1 MFFCEYISSI
11 WRGKLEQKR
20 QFSRESLKKII
31 YILII
36 IIIILILLLV
46 WKIGRIGI
54 DERPTS
60 GKIYV
65 DGIAITEDDIEIEK
79 DTQLNIFNNE
89 KFKGEKII
97 APHSQGTYKFYIRNK
112 SNRDINYNIKF
123 SDEMK
128 KFVNMK
134 YRLKIDNIYIRG
146 NEECYTTIEKLD
158 VDNITVPKDSI
169 NMFTLEWYWEDNDE
183 LDTKV
188 GTSDERYYTINLKIE
203 AFKD

>member
-1 MFFCEYISSI
+1 M
-11 WRGKLEQKR
+11 EQKR

-46 WKIGRIGI
+46 WKIGKIGI

-146 NEECYTTIEKLD
+146 NEEGYTIIEKLD

>member
-1 MFFCEYISSI
+1 
-11 WRGKLEQKR
+11 LEQKR

>member
-1 MFFCEYISSI
+1 ME
-11 WRGKLEQKR
+11 GKLEQKR

-146 NEECYTTIEKLD
+146 NEEGYTTIEKLD

>member
-1 MFFCEYISSI
+1 M
-11 WRGKLEQKR
+11 EQKR

-60 GKIYV
+60 GKTYT
-65 DGIAITEDDIEIEK
+65 DGIVVTEDDIGIEK

-97 APHSQGTYKFYIRNK
+97 APHSQGTYKFYIKNK
-112 SNRDINYNIKF
+112 SNRDRNYNIKF

-146 NEECYTTIEKLD
+146 NEEGYTTIENLD
-158 VDNITVPKDSI
+158 VNNVTVPKDSI

>member
-1 MFFCEYISSI
+1 M
-11 WRGKLEQKR
+11 EQKR
-20 QFSRESLKKII
+20 QFSRECLKKII

>member
-1 MFFCEYISSI
+1 M
-11 WRGKLEQKR
+11 EQKR
-20 QFSRESLKKII
+20 QISRESLKKII

-46 WKIGRIGI
+46 WKIGRIGM

-60 GKIYV
+60 GKTYT
-65 DGIAITEDDIEIEK
+65 DGIVVTENDIGIEK
-79 DTQLNIFNNE
+79 DTKLNIFNNE
-89 KFKGEKII
+89 KFEGEKII
-97 APHSQGTYKFYIRNK
+97 APQSQGTYKFYIKNK

-123 SDEMK
+123 TDEMK

-134 YRLKIDNIYIRG
+134 YKLKIDNIYIRG
-146 NEECYTTIEKLD
+146 NEESYTTIENLD
-158 VDNITVPKDSI
+158 VNNITVPKDSI
-169 NMFTLEWYWEDNDE
+169 NMFTLEWYWEDNNE

-203 AFKD
+203 ASQD

>member
-1 MFFCEYISSI
+1 M
-11 WRGKLEQKR
+11 EQKR

-60 GKIYV
+60 GKTYT
-65 DGIAITEDDIEIEK
+65 DGIVVTEDDIGIEK
-79 DTQLNIFNNE
+79 DTKLNIFNNE
-89 KFKGEKII
+89 KFEGEKII
-97 APHSQGTYKFYIRNK
+97 APHSQGTYKFYIKNK

-146 NEECYTTIEKLD
+146 NEEGYTTIENLD
-158 VDNITVPKDSI
+158 VNNITVPKDSI
-169 NMFTLEWYWEDNDE
+169 NVFTLEWYWEDNDE

-188 GTSDERYYTINLKIE
+188 GTSEERYYTINLKIE
-203 AFKD
+203 ASQD

>member
-1 MFFCEYISSI
+1 M
-11 WRGKLEQKR
+11 EQKR

-60 GKIYV
+60 GKTYT
-65 DGIAITEDDIEIEK
+65 DGIVATEDDIGIEK
-79 DTQLNIFNNE
+79 DTKLNIFNNE
-89 KFKGEKII
+89 KFEGEKII
-97 APHSQGTYKFYIRNK
+97 APHSQGTYKFYIKNK

-146 NEECYTTIEKLD
+146 NEEGYTTIENLD
-158 VDNITVPKDSI
+158 VNNITVPKDSI
-169 NMFTLEWYWEDNDE
+169 NVFTLEWYWEDNDE

-188 GTSDERYYTINLKIE
+188 GTSEERYYTINLKIE
-203 AFKD
+203 ASQD

>member
-1 MFFCEYISSI
+1 M
-11 WRGKLEQKR
+11 EQKR

-60 GKIYV
+60 GKTYT
-65 DGIAITEDDIEIEK
+65 DGIVVTEDDIGIEK

-97 APHSQGTYKFYIRNK
+97 APYSQGTYKFYIKNK

-146 NEECYTTIEKLD
+146 NEEGYTTIENLD
-158 VDNITVPKDSI
+158 VNNVTVPKDSI

>member
-1 MFFCEYISSI
+1 M
-11 WRGKLEQKR
+11 EQKR

-60 GKIYV
+60 GKTYT
-65 DGIAITEDDIEIEK
+65 DGIVVTEDDIGIEK

-89 KFKGEKII
+89 KFKGENII
-97 APHSQGTYKFYIRNK
+97 APHSQGTYKFYIKNK

-146 NEECYTTIEKLD
+146 NEEGYTTIENLD
-158 VDNITVPKDSI
+158 VNNVTVPKDSI

>member
-1 MFFCEYISSI
+1 M
-11 WRGKLEQKR
+11 EQKR

>member
-1 MFFCEYISSI
+1 M
-11 WRGKLEQKR
+11 
-20 QFSRESLKKII
+20 
-31 YILII
+31 
-36 IIIILILLLV
+36 LLV

-60 GKIYV
+60 GKSYT
-65 DGIAITEDDIEIEK
+65 DGIVVTEDDIGIEK
-79 DTQLNIFNNE
+79 DTKLNIFNNE
-89 KFKGEKII
+89 KFEGEKII
-97 APHSQGTYKFYIRNK
+97 APHSQGTYKFYIKNK

-146 NEECYTTIEKLD
+146 NEEGYTTIENLD
-158 VDNITVPKDSI
+158 VNNITVPKDSI
-169 NMFTLEWYWEDNDE
+169 NVFTLEWYWEDNDE

-188 GTSDERYYTINLKIE
+188 GTSEERYYTINLKIE
-203 AFKD
+203 ASQD

>member
-1 MFFCEYISSI
+1 M
-11 WRGKLEQKR
+11 EQKR

-54 DERPTS
+54 DERPTL

-65 DGIAITEDDIEIEK
+65 DGIAISEDDIEIEK

>member
-1 MFFCEYISSI
+1 ME
-11 WRGKLEQKR
+11 GKLEQKR

-36 IIIILILLLV
+36 IIIILILLLA

-146 NEECYTTIEKLD
+146 NEEGYTTIEKLD

>member
-1 MFFCEYISSI
+1 M
-11 WRGKLEQKR
+11 EQKR
-20 QFSRESLKKII
+20 QISRESLKKII

-46 WKIGRIGI
+46 WKIGRIGV

-60 GKIYV
+60 GKTYT
-65 DGIAITEDDIEIEK
+65 DGIVVTDDDIGIEK
-79 DTQLNIFNNE
+79 DTKLNIFNNE
-89 KFKGEKII
+89 KFEGEKII
-97 APHSQGTYKFYIRNK
+97 APHSQGTYKFYIKNK

-146 NEECYTTIEKLD
+146 NEEGYTTIENLD
-158 VDNITVPKDSI
+158 VNNITVPKDSI
-169 NMFTLEWYWEDNDE
+169 NVFTLEWYWEDNDE

-203 AFKD
+203 ASQD

>member
-1 MFFCEYISSI
+1 M
-11 WRGKLEQKR
+11 EQKR

-60 GKIYV
+60 GKTYT
-65 DGIAITEDDIEIEK
+65 DGIVVTEDNIGIEK
-79 DTQLNIFNNE
+79 DTKLNIFNNE
-89 KFKGEKII
+89 KFEGEKII
-97 APHSQGTYKFYIRNK
+97 APHSQGTYKFYIKNK

-146 NEECYTTIEKLD
+146 NEEGYTTIENLD
-158 VDNITVPKDSI
+158 VNNVTVPKDSI
-169 NMFTLEWYWEDNDE
+169 NMFTLEWYWEVNDE

>member
-1 MFFCEYISSI
+1 M
-11 WRGKLEQKR
+11 EQKR

-60 GKIYV
+60 GKTYT
-65 DGIAITEDDIEIEK
+65 DGIVVTEDDIGIEK
-79 DTQLNIFNNE
+79 DTKLNIFNNE
-89 KFKGEKII
+89 KFEGEKII
-97 APHSQGTYKFYIRNK
+97 APHSQGTYKFYIKNK

-146 NEECYTTIEKLD
+146 NEEGYTTIENLD
-158 VDNITVPKDSI
+158 VNNVTVPKDSI

-188 GTSDERYYTINLKIE
+188 GTSEERYYTINLKIE
-203 AFKD
+203 ASQD

>member
-1 MFFCEYISSI
+1 M
-11 WRGKLEQKR
+11 EQKR

-60 GKIYV
+60 GKTYT
-65 DGIAITEDDIEIEK
+65 DGIVVTEDNIGIEK
-79 DTQLNIFNNE
+79 DTKLNIFNNE
-89 KFKGEKII
+89 KFEGEKII
-97 APHSQGTYKFYIRNK
+97 APHSQGTYKFYIKNK

-146 NEECYTTIEKLD
+146 NEEGYTTIENLD
-158 VDNITVPKDSI
+158 VNNVTVPKDSI
-169 NMFTLEWYWEDNDE
+169 NVFTLEWYWEDNDE

-188 GTSDERYYTINLKIE
+188 GTSEERYYTINLKIE
-203 AFKD
+203 ASQD

>member
-1 MFFCEYISSI
+1 M
-11 WRGKLEQKR
+11 EQKR

-60 GKIYV
+60 GKTYT
-65 DGIAITEDDIEIEK
+65 DGIVVTEDDIGIEK
-79 DTQLNIFNNE
+79 DTKLNIFNNE
-89 KFKGEKII
+89 KFEGEKII
-97 APHSQGTYKFYIRNK
+97 APHSQGTYKFYIKNK

-146 NEECYTTIEKLD
+146 NEEVYTTIENLD
-158 VDNITVPKDSI
+158 VNNVTVPKDSI

>member
-1 MFFCEYISSI
+1 M
-11 WRGKLEQKR
+11 EQKR

-146 NEECYTTIEKLD
+146 NEEGYTTIEKLD

>member
-1 MFFCEYISSI
+1 M
-11 WRGKLEQKR
+11 EQKR

-60 GKIYV
+60 GKTYT
-65 DGIAITEDDIEIEK
+65 DGIVVTEDDIGIEK
-79 DTQLNIFNNE
+79 DTKLNIFNNE
-89 KFKGEKII
+89 KFEGEKII
-97 APHSQGTYKFYIRNK
+97 APHSQGTYKFYIKNK

-146 NEECYTTIEKLD
+146 NEEGYTTIENLD
-158 VDNITVPKDSI
+158 VNNITVPKDSI
-169 NMFTLEWYWEDNDE
+169 NVFTLEWYWEDNDE

-188 GTSDERYYTINLKIE
+188 GTSEERYYTINLKIE
-203 AFKD
+203 VSQD

>member
-1 MFFCEYISSI
+1 M
-11 WRGKLEQKR
+11 EQKR

-46 WKIGRIGI
+46 WKIGKIGI

-112 SNRDINYNIKF
+112 SNRNINYNIKF

-146 NEECYTTIEKLD
+146 NEEDYTTIENLD
-158 VDNITVPKDSI
+158 VNNITVPKDSI

-203 AFKD
+203 ASQD

>member
-1 MFFCEYISSI
+1 M
-11 WRGKLEQKR
+11 EQKR

-97 APHSQGTYKFYIRNK
+97 APHSQGTYKFYIKNK

-146 NEECYTTIEKLD
+146 NEEGYTTIENLD
-158 VDNITVPKDSI
+158 VNNVTEPKDSI

>member
-1 MFFCEYISSI
+1 M
-11 WRGKLEQKR
+11 EQKR

-134 YRLKIDNIYIRG
+134 YRLKIDNIYIRE

>member
-1 MFFCEYISSI
+1 M
-11 WRGKLEQKR
+11 EQKR

-60 GKIYV
+60 GKTYT
-65 DGIAITEDDIEIEK
+65 DGIVVTEDDIGIEK
-79 DTQLNIFNNE
+79 DTKLNIFNNE
-89 KFKGEKII
+89 KFEGEKII

-146 NEECYTTIEKLD
+146 NEEGYTTIENLD
-158 VDNITVPKDSI
+158 VNNVTVPKDSI
-169 NMFTLEWYWEDNDE
+169 NVFTLEWYWEDNDE

-188 GTSDERYYTINLKIE
+188 GTSEERYYTINLKIE
-203 AFKD
+203 ASQD

>member
-1 MFFCEYISSI
+1 M
-11 WRGKLEQKR
+11 EQKR

-54 DERPTS
+54 DEIPTS

-134 YRLKIDNIYIRG
+134 YMLKIDNIYIWG

>member
-1 MFFCEYISSI
+1 M
-11 WRGKLEQKR
+11 EQKR
-20 QFSRESLKKII
+20 QFLRESLKKII

>member
-1 MFFCEYISSI
+1 M
-11 WRGKLEQKR
+11 EQKR

-60 GKIYV
+60 GKTYT
-65 DGIAITEDDIEIEK
+65 DGIVVTEDDIGIEK

-97 APHSQGTYKFYIRNK
+97 APHSQGTYKFYIKNK

-146 NEECYTTIEKLD
+146 NEEGYTTIENLD
-158 VDNITVPKDSI
+158 VNNVTVPKDSI
-169 NMFTLEWYWEDNDE
+169 NVFTLEWYWEDNDE

-188 GTSDERYYTINLKIE
+188 GTSEERYYTINLKIE
-203 AFKD
+203 ASQD

>member
-1 MFFCEYISSI
+1 M
-11 WRGKLEQKR
+11 EQKR

-60 GKIYV
+60 GKTYT
-65 DGIAITEDDIEIEK
+65 DGIVVTEDNIGIEK

-97 APHSQGTYKFYIRNK
+97 APHSQGTYKFYIKNK

-146 NEECYTTIEKLD
+146 NEEGYTTIENLD
-158 VDNITVPKDSI
+158 VNNVTVPKDSI

>member
-1 MFFCEYISSI
+1 M
-11 WRGKLEQKR
+11 EQKR
-20 QFSRESLKKII
+20 QFSKESLKKII

>member
-1 MFFCEYISSI
+1 M
-11 WRGKLEQKR
+11 EQKR

-60 GKIYV
+60 GKTYT
-65 DGIAITEDDIEIEK
+65 DGIVVTEDDIGIEK
-79 DTQLNIFNNE
+79 DTKLNIFNNE
-89 KFKGEKII
+89 KFEGEKII
-97 APHSQGTYKFYIRNK
+97 APHSQGTYKFYIKNK

-146 NEECYTTIEKLD
+146 NEEGYTTIENLD
-158 VDNITVPKDSI
+158 VNNVTVPKDSI
-169 NMFTLEWYWEDNDE
+169 NVFTLEWYWEDNDE

-203 AFKD
+203 ASQD

>member
-1 MFFCEYISSI
+1 M
-11 WRGKLEQKR
+11 EQKR

-31 YILII
+31 YILIIIILII

>member
-1 MFFCEYISSI
+1 M
-11 WRGKLEQKR
+11 EQKR

-97 APHSQGTYKFYIRNK
+97 SPHSHGTYKFYIRNK
-112 SNRDINYNIKF
+112 SNRDIN
-123 SDEMK
+123 
-128 KFVNMK
+128 
-134 YRLKIDNIYIRG
+134 
-146 NEECYTTIEKLD
+146 
-158 VDNITVPKDSI
+158 
-169 NMFTLEWYWEDNDE
+169 
-183 LDTKV
+183 
-188 GTSDERYYTINLKIE
+188 
-203 AFKD
+203 